1 MTNKLIEEYLDVI
14 DEVKI
19 QRVKDH
25 LSEEYLNEFVGTVII
40 LGIATYKRYMSQAAK
55 ACKKVRF
62 KEKTSCMRQYETK
75 AIRAEIGT
83 LKSNINKCNKEK
95 KVSLCRAKVD
105 KRIIR
110 LEDKLKKLNLKI
122 ATYRL
127 KKLTKK

>member
-1 MTNKLIEEYLDVI
+1 MTNKLIKEYQDVI
-14 DEVKI
+14 DNVKI

-40 LGIATYKRYMSQAAK
+40 LGIATYKRFMSQAAK
-55 ACKKVRF
+55 ACKKVKF
-62 KEKTSCMRQYETK
+62 KEKTACMRGYETK

-83 LKSNINKCNKEK
+83 LKSNISKCDKEK
-95 KVSLCRAKVD
+95 KASLCRARVD

-122 ATYRL
+122 AKFRL
-127 KKLTKK
+127 QKLTKK